1 METHLH
7 VIQPFQA
14 PPLQQ
19 DRRQPDRR
27 RREAESTPF
36 ELESKS
42 AKQPAPDEAHPASAP
57 RAANEEG
64 VGMTVDVEA

>member
-14 PPLQQ
+14 PAVQHE
-19 DRRQPDRR
+19 RR
-27 RREAESTPF
+27 RRERESAPF
-36 ELESKS
+36 ELERGDANEDARETATSD
-42 AKQPAPDEAHPASAP
+42 ARPASAS

-64 VGMTVDVEA
+64 VGLTVDVEA